1 LRNAAEYITTGY
13 TPRELQAPLHASLQR
28 FNVIV
33 CHRRWGKTVFSVN
46 ELLDQA
52 LRCTRENPQ
61 YAYVA
66 PTYGQAERI
75 AWDMLKKYSRTIP
88 GVIYNESKLT
98 CTIPR
103 PHLNDRIKIM
113 LLGAE
118 NPDSIRGI
126 YLDGVIL
133 DEFAEM
139 DPRLWGEV
147 VRPALADR
155 KGWSIFIG
163 TPKGQNHFYDV
174 YKMALRNQG
183 KGWYSVVHKASTSKV
198 LPIEEIE
205 AMKLEM
211 SEEQIEQELECSFA
225 AALIGSYYGK
235 LITEAEAA
243 GRIGKVPHDPGLLVD
258 TFWDLGVSDT
268 TTIWFIQQFRNEVRV
283 IDYLEM
289 SGEGLDYYAACIKGQ
304 KQGHEHRL
312 KYNYR
317 DHEWPH
323 DGKARDL
330 TTGRERHLSMK
341 DLGVRVNVNDKH
353 DKADQIHAAR
363 MLIPRCYFDIERCS
377 RGLES
382 LKNYQRKYDSKN
394 KIFTDKPLHNWASH
408 GADSFMLAG
417 MVLKPGE
424 DRQAYKKNLP
434 RSCESDY
441 DVYNY

>member
-1 LRNAAEYITTGY
+1 MKAMQYIETGY
-13 TPRELQAPLHASLQR
+13 TPRELQAPLHANLQR

-75 AWDMLKKYSRTIP
+75 AWDMLKKYSKLIP
-88 GVIYNESKLT
+88 GVVYNESKLT

-103 PHLNDRIKIM
+103 PHMNDRIKIM

-155 KGWSIFIG
+155 KGWAIFIG

-174 YKMALRNQG
+174 YQMALRNQG
-183 KGWYSVVHKASTSKV
+183 KGWYSIVHKASTSKV

-225 AALIGSYYGK
+225 AALVGSYFGK
-235 LITEAEAA
+235 LINEAEAG
-243 GRIGKVPHDPGLLVD
+243 GRIGKVPHDPALLVD

-268 TTIWFIQQFRNEVRV
+268 TTIWFLQQYRNEVRV
-283 IDYLEM
+283 IDYMEM
-289 SGEGLDYYAACIKGQ
+289 SGEGLEYYAKCLKGQ
-304 KQGHEHRL
+304 KEGHEHRA

-317 DHEWPH
+317 EHNWPH
-323 DGKARDL
+323 DGAARDL
-330 TTGRERHLSMK
+330 TTGRERNKSME
-341 DLGVRVNVNDKH
+341 DLGVRPLIVHPKY

-363 MLIPRCYFDIERCS
+363 MLIPRCYFDLERCG
-377 RGLES
+377 RGIEA
-382 LKNYQRKYDSKN
+382 LKNYQRKYDTKN

-408 GADSFMLAG
+408 GADSFMQAG
-417 MVLKPGE
+417 MGLKPGE